1 MRGERPAPLWNGPLR
16 FSGILFF
23 PPAPALFEPFSIVPL
38 LFIVGKL
45 MEQFAG
51 EVPALPAMPVPL
63 ALTAGFHRT
72 TVPPK
77 GLVHMY
83 AAGTAYLALI
93 GTLDAQQPAS
103 GFYHLDAS
111 SHSHRITDC
120 P

>member
-1 MRGERPAPLWNGPLR
+1 MPA
-16 FSGILFF
+16 S
-23 PPAPALFEPFSIVPL
+23 ALFDPFSIVPL

-51 EVPALPAMPVPL
+51 EVSALPAMPVPL

-72 TVPPK
+72 AVPPK

-83 AAGTAYLALI
+83 AARAVYLALI
-93 GTLDAQQPAS
+93 GALGAQQTAS

-111 SHSHRITDC
+111 SHSHRITGC